1 MREKN
6 VFALIIGLIVICVAV
21 VGLFSLISSTNT
33 VNTSNQNNSNNISNN
48 LEVSDI
54 SIVSEG
60 YSMYTVSCDLTP
72 KIDYDYLEMQ
82 VIFYDSNN
90 AVIGKSPLVWNINN
104 PTKDQLIKVSG
115 TATTSSSSTIPTR
128 AEIYIFDS
136 AFSSNPENA
145 IYVGNVTLN

>member
-33 VNTSNQNNSNNISNN
+33 VNTSNQNNNNNNISNN

-90 AVIGKSPLVWNINN
+90 AVIGKRPVN
-104 PTKDQLIKVSG
+104 
-115 TATTSSSSTIPTR
+115 
-128 AEIYIFDS
+128 
-136 AFSSNPENA
+136 
-145 IYVGNVTLN
+145 

>member
-115 TATTSSSSTIPTR
+115 TATTSSSSTTPAR

-145 IYVGNVTLN
+145 IYVGNVTLH